1 MSQKKRI
8 YNFYLLLKQCIFLYR
23 IINIGLQYTCFISYI
38 YHYCILLLLQNET
51 KKNLNKNLNIFSIQ
65 LKTYGDALMGLT
77 IKSYE
82 PPNVVISDG
91 LLTINLFVSVNFKVK
106 DTHDGE
112 IKNLFVANFVSFLI
126 FLFSCSLQ
134 THHVYS
140 ILIQRGNDRLY
151 VISMWNTCSV
161 F

>member
-1 MSQKKRI
+1 
-8 YNFYLLLKQCIFLYR
+8 
-23 IINIGLQYTCFISYI
+23 
-38 YHYCILLLLQNET
+38 
-51 KKNLNKNLNIFSIQ
+51 
-65 LKTYGDALMGLT
+65 MGLT

-91 LLTINLFVSVNFKVK
+91 LLTINLFVSINFKVK

-126 FLFSCSLQ
+126 FLFSCSLE

-140 ILIQRGNDRLY
+140 MLIQRGNDRLY